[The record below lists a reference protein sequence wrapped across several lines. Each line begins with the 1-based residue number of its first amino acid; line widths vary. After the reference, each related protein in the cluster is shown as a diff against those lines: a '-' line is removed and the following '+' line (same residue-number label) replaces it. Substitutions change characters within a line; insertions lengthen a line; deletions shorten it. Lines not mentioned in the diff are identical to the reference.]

1 MEEALF
7 SSPGP
12 NRGSPFYRKPKQLLR
27 EAMSCVFDETARLRP
42 TVRSLLLLVLFL
54 FVFSRMGNL
63 RETSKE
69 KKEAGGSS
77 SVSHVHTAFKH
88 AWPPSIN
95 AFGTAKG
102 VAHEKSNH
110 LTLLPDK
117 ISKAREKKETVDRK
131 KRNIYIYIQ
140 LLEPRRRIARQR
152 LLALLV
158 AEGDVTSPLCR
169 VGKP

>member
-7 SSPGP
+7 SSPGS

-27 EAMSCVFDETARLRP
+27 EATSCVFDKTARLRP

-63 RETSKE
+63 CETSKE

-88 AWPPSIN
+88 ASWPPSIN
-95 AFGTAKG
+95 AFDTAKG
-102 VAHEKSNH
+102 L
-110 LTLLPDK
+110 LTRRAIISPLPDK

-131 KRNIYIYIQ
+131 KRNIYIYNY
-140 LLEPRRRIARQR
+140 
-152 LLALLV
+152 
-158 AEGDVTSPLCR
+158 
-169 VGKP
+169 